1 MRLRTHFILPAI
13 CLGSAV
19 LWAVLWIFSLW
30 LANHSLP
37 SNVLPLLKAEYYAYD
52 QRVRHGVMA
61 PKNPSLVFLGIDK
74 SSYKDEDNFSEAE
87 MQASRPLQLMTANWP
102 WSREVW
108 GRLIDQLSDA
118 GARVI
123 IIDLLFSGPGTGD
136 DYLAQALKRHP
147 GKTVLAA
154 NISEFE
160 EAGAIRE
167 NLVWPSESI
176 VGSRSG
182 SMQDVGLANFWPEP
196 DQVIRSAL
204 YKAPTRILDEPL
216 PILAAQGLNKI
227 GKGDKIPP
235 DTLQH
240 RFRFAGSSGNAYQP
254 ISLCEI
260 FIPELWAEKYEN
272 GRFFKDKIVIVGPA
286 GDWAQ
291 DFKKTPFEEPMYGP
305 QLHLNAL
312 GAALSGA
319 YIEEPESWQDVLLIL
334 AGGALAWLILIRFQ
348 HPVTRFVL
356 LLFSSLAYIGLCQ
369 LIYNQFSFMLPVV
382 APLLSL
388 TTGGTLSLLHEFVG
402 TLLEKAR
409 TRSALEKYVSHNV
422 VREILDGSGDFAE
435 SLGGIRRPCTM
446 LFSDI
451 RSFTRM
457 SEFDDSHA
465 LVAQLNEYF
474 TEMVECVFRYE
485 GTLDKFIG
493 DAVMAVWGNVRSLSP
508 EQDAAHAVSCALD
521 MLDSLKTLNNHWSQT
536 GRPPLEIGIGINH
549 GEVLAGEMGSP
560 RRKDITVIGDAVNL
574 ASRLEGVTKQYKI
587 RLIIGENV
595 ASLVRDKFHLQ
606 TVDLIRAMG
615 RSKPVDTFYVLG
627 RIETPLTSQC
637 QGSLELYQK
646 GVSAY
651 RAGKFEEALQFFES
665 ASSQDPENTLAH
677 LFVKRCNELIQHPPG
692 KDWDGVYIMETK

>member
-1 MRLRTHFILPAI
+1 MKLRTQYVLPAI

-19 LWAVLWIFSLW
+19 FWSLLWVSSEW
-30 LANHSLP
+30 LIDHN
-37 SNVLPLLKAEYYAYD
+37 LPLKFLPLIQLEYYAYD
-52 QRVRHGVMA
+52 QRVRIGPMA
-61 PKNPSLVFLGIDK
+61 PENPNLVFLGIDK
-74 SSYKDEDNFSEAE
+74 TNYDGDFSEEE
-87 MQASRPLQLMTANWP
+87 MKASPSLQLITTRWP

-123 IIDLLFSGPGTGD
+123 ILDLLFHDPGTGD
-136 DYLAQALKRHP
+136 DYLSQALKRHP

-154 NISEFE
+154 NISELE
-160 EAGAIRE
+160 ETGTIKK

-176 VGSRSG
+176 AGSRSR
-182 SMQDVGLANFWPEP
+182 SMHDVGLANFWPEP
-196 DQVIRSAL
+196 DGVIRSARFQ
-204 YKAPTRILDEPL
+204 ASTDIIDEPL
-216 PILAAQGLNKI
+216 PILATQALTKI
-227 GKGDKIPP
+227 GKGDKIPS

-240 RFRFAGSSGNAYQP
+240 RFRFAGSSGDAYLPRP
-254 ISLCEI
+254 IYEI
-260 FIPELWAEKYEN
+260 FVPKLWAANYEN
-272 GRFFKDKIVIVGPA
+272 GRLFRNKIVMVGPA
-286 GDWAQ
+286 GNWSQ
-291 DFKKTPFEEPMYGP
+291 DLKTTPMPGLMYGP
-305 QLHLNAL
+305 QLHLNTL
-312 GAALSGA
+312 GAALSDA
-319 YIEEPESWQDVLLIL
+319 FIREPDPWQDILLIL
-334 AGGALAWLILIRFQ
+334 AGGALAWLILLHFQ
-348 HPVTRFVL
+348 HPVTRFLL

-369 LIYNQFSFMLPVV
+369 IIYNQFSCMLPVV

-388 TTGGTLSLLHEFVG
+388 TTGGTLCLLHEFVG
-402 TLLEKAR
+402 TLLEKAK

-435 SLGGIRRPCTM
+435 SLGGIRKPCTM

-587 RLIIGENV
+587 PLILGENV
-595 ASLVRDKFHLQ
+595 ATLVKNKFHLQ

-615 RSKPVDTFYVLG
+615 RSRPVDTFYVLG
-627 RIETPLTSQC
+627 RIETPLTSQ
-637 QGSLELYQK
+637 QQSSLEQYEQ
-646 GVSAY
+646 GVIAY
-651 RAGKFEEALQFFES
+651 RTGKFEEALQLFES
-665 ASSQDPENTLAH
+665 ASSQDAENTLAR
-677 LFVKRCNELIQHPPG
+677 LFARRCNELSRHPPG